1 MNPFLLM
8 ATSDTPTS
16 LEDTARE
23 LAAQASEQIKTIFLD
38 LLRQNVH
45 VGENLQLE
53 CSLSGLL
60 DHSGTPIERF
70 RVASVGLDRRSSPSS
85 WKPRDHT
92 TSESVSF
99 STHSPS
105 QRASKRRKPNSGLT
119 PNISGFSSDV
129 NGSLEVG
136 EIFAKT
142 TRVPDNPALQPS
154 SLEKYIGGVWDSIYG
169 GIKLNPSEVIEQWQA
184 IELGGQPRLPL
195 LADTEKGLASRDR
208 SLAQGNFER
217 MSVLTRK
224 IFDDRVAELTHS
236 ITKEKAKK
244 QTIAEACV
252 EFSWSEKELR
262 NKMAIW
268 RGYHDIQKAA
278 GYAALVFAG
287 SGLYRFCKYRVSFTD
302 ETFGTLKALRHRFEV
317 AADTI
322 HPHWRQLLSVIG
334 ESAKQNYAGHPHDWV
349 VAGPGNEAIPLPST
363 YHQWDRDFNYTHLEE
378 PDIDV
383 EVFGDFDP
391 REVSTRT
398 TEGLHVCD
406 SCGELQSD
414 DPKTNHCGC
423 FTSLYGPTKSGY
435 APVQVFRTPDGK
447 NNGLIACC
455 AFETG
460 TAVGEFVGQIT
471 KGLANM
477 DVMVGQTD
485 QTTYQIWQ
493 GRRGNHTRFIN
504 HSCRPNSEYER
515 FVWLGLQRIV
525 LVSKGIKAGE
535 EVTVDYSDTYW
546 KDLDKVCLCG
556 HADCRYS
563 DRVRILPLESS

>member
-85 WKPRDHT
+85 WRSRDHT
-92 TSESVSF
+92 TSESVSLN
-99 STHSPS
+99 THSPR

-119 PNISGFSSDV
+119 PNISRFSSDL
-129 NGSLEVG
+129 NGSLEVV

-154 SLEKYIGGVWDSIYG
+154 SLD
-169 GIKLNPSEVIEQWQA
+169 N
-184 IELGGQPRLPL
+184 
-195 LADTEKGLASRDR
+195 
-208 SLAQGNFER
+208 
-217 MSVLTRK
+217 
-224 IFDDRVAELTHS
+224 FDDRVAELTHS

-287 SGLYRFCKYRVSFTD
+287 SGLYRFCKYRVYFTD
-302 ETFGTLKALRHRFEV
+302 ETFETLKVLRHRFEV

-334 ESAKQNYAGHPHDWV
+334 ECAKQNYAGHPHDWV

-363 YHQWDRDFNYTHLEE
+363 YHQWDKDFSYTHLEE

-391 REVSTRT
+391 REVSTRIN
-398 TEGLHVCD
+398 EGLHVCD

-423 FTSLYGPTKSGY
+423 FTSLYGPAKSGY

-546 KDLDKVCLCG
+546 KDLDKICY
-556 HADCRYS
+556 CR
-563 DRVRILPLESS
+563 

>member
-1 MNPFLLM
+1 MHPFFLM

-60 DHSGTPIERF
+60 DHSGTPIERL
-70 RVASVGLDRRSSPSS
+70 RVASVGLDRRSLAFVLDAP
-85 WKPRDHT
+85 
-92 TSESVSF
+92 
-99 STHSPS
+99 

-119 PNISGFSSDV
+119 PNVSGFSSDV
-129 NGSLEVG
+129 SASLEVG

-184 IELGGQPRLPL
+184 IELGGQPRLPP

-208 SLAQGNFER
+208 SLAQ
-217 MSVLTRK
+217 VYY
-224 IFDDRVAELTHS
+224 FDDRVSELTHS
-236 ITKEKAKK
+236 MTKEKAKK

-268 RGYHDIQKAA
+268 RGYHDIQQAA

-322 HPHWRQLLSVIG
+322 HSHWRQLLSVIG

-363 YHQWDRDFNYTHLEE
+363 YHQWDKDFSYTHLEE

-391 REVSTRT
+391 REVSTRIN
-398 TEGLHVCD
+398 EGLHVCD

-414 DPKTNHCGC
+414 DPKMNHCGC

-515 FVWLGLQRIV
+515 FVWPGLQRIV
-525 LVSKGIKAGE
+525 LVSKQ
-535 EVTVDYSDTYW
+535 VTVDYSDTYW
-546 KDLDKVCLCG
+546 KDLDKSRGALEYHRPPEDCLDSYQEQALNG
-556 HADCRYS
+556 GLY
-563 DRVRILPLESS
+563 LSSPPRM